1 MGMDNSRKKVIN
13 NMSWLLGGRIVNM
26 ILSFFVS
33 LATAR
38 YLGPDNFGSINYVAA
53 YVSFFSSITSLGLS
67 VIVIKEVSMGQE
79 DDNKVIWTGILMRFI
94 TAVLSTI
101 SVIALVSI
109 TDGDDPLIVQIAV
122 LESIAILASAF
133 DTFMYWFQGKL
144 LGKYTSIA
152 GVISYLG
159 MSLYRIYLLANNAD
173 ILWFAFATSVDTL
186 LLSFVLMIFYVR
198 KNGFRP
204 KVSLRLGKKIMRQ
217 SYHYMISGLIAILY
231 SKIDQIMLKQMLDN
245 TSVGLYSAALA
256 IAGLWGMIPSAFIQS
271 VSPILY
277 KNAEQDKGMF
287 YKRLK
292 QSYAGIWLLNVAWSL
307 AISIFSYWVIYFL
320 YGTEYLGARGA
331 LVIVVWYSGISSIGS
346 LTQVYLATENKN
358 KYVNYFALAG
368 LATDVILNALLIPHF
383 GILGAAV
390 ATLTTYIVIHIVM
403 PLMIR
408 DTRKVGTLIL
418 QGMMFQGVLDDEM
431 KQLIRKAFQ
440 KAIRKIKRK

>member
-53 YVSFFSSITSLGLS
+53 YVSFFPSITSLGLS

-79 DDNKVIWTGILMRFI
+79 DDNEVIWTGILMRFI

-109 TDGDDPLIVQIAV
+109 TDGDDPLIIQIAV

-408 DTRKVGTLIL
+408 DTRKAGALIL

>member
-204 KVSLRLGKKIMRQ
+204 KVSFRLGKK
-217 SYHYMISGLIAILY
+217 
-231 SKIDQIMLKQMLDN
+231 
-245 TSVGLYSAALA
+245 
-256 IAGLWGMIPSAFIQS
+256 
-271 VSPILY
+271 
-277 KNAEQDKGMF
+277 
-287 YKRLK
+287 
-292 QSYAGIWLLNVAWSL
+292 
-307 AISIFSYWVIYFL
+307 
-320 YGTEYLGARGA
+320 
-331 LVIVVWYSGISSIGS
+331 
-346 LTQVYLATENKN
+346 
-358 KYVNYFALAG
+358 
-368 LATDVILNALLIPHF
+368 
-383 GILGAAV
+383 
-390 ATLTTYIVIHIVM
+390 
-403 PLMIR
+403 
-408 DTRKVGTLIL
+408 
-418 QGMMFQGVLDDEM
+418 
-431 KQLIRKAFQ
+431 
-440 KAIRKIKRK
+440 

>member
-1 MGMDNSRKKVIN
+1 MG
-13 NMSWLLGGRIVNM
+13 WLLGGKIVNM

-67 VIVIKEVSMGQE
+67 VIVIKEISMGKE
-79 DDNKVIWTGILMRFI
+79 DDNEVIWTGILMRFL
-94 TAVLSTI
+94 TAVFSTI
-101 SVIALVSI
+101 AVIALVSI
-109 TDGDDPLIVQIAV
+109 TDKNDPLMVKIAI

-152 GVISYLG
+152 SVVAYIG

-186 LLSFVLMIFYVR
+186 LLSLILMLCYVR
-198 KNGFRP
+198 ENGFHP
-204 KVSLRLGKKIMRQ
+204 KVSVRLGKSLMKQ

-231 SKIDQIMLKQMLDN
+231 SKIDQIMLKQMLD
-245 TSVGLYSAALA
+245 TYSVGLYTAALT

-277 KNAEQDKGMF
+277 KNAEENRGMF
-287 YKRLK
+287 YKRLR
-292 QSYAGIWLLNVAWSL
+292 QSYAGIWLLNICWSL
-307 AISIFSYWVIYFL
+307 GVSIFSYWVIYLL
-320 YGTEYLGARGA
+320 YGKAYLGARGA
-331 LVIVVWYSGISSIGS
+331 LVIVVWYTGITSIGS

-368 LATDVILNALLIPHF
+368 LVTDVVLNALLIPKM
-383 GILGAAV
+383 GILGAAI
-390 ATLTTYIVIHIVM
+390 ATLITYTVIHIVM
-403 PLMIR
+403 PLAIK
-408 DTRKVGTLIL
+408 DTRDAGRLII
-418 QGMMFQGVLDDEM
+418 QGMLFRDVLDDEM
-431 KQLIRKAFQ
+431 KQIIKVSAQKVLGKLNRK
-440 KAIRKIKRK
+440 

>member
-1 MGMDNSRKKVIN
+1 MG
-13 NMSWLLGGRIVNM
+13 WLLGGKIVNM

-67 VIVIKEVSMGQE
+67 VIVIKEISMGKE
-79 DDNKVIWTGILMRFI
+79 DDNEVIWTGILMRFL
-94 TAVLSTI
+94 TAVFSTI
-101 SVIALVSI
+101 AVIALVSI
-109 TDGDDPLIVQIAV
+109 TDKSDPLMVKIAI

-152 GVISYLG
+152 SVVAYIG

-186 LLSFVLMIFYVR
+186 LLSLILMLCYVR
-198 KNGFRP
+198 ENGFHP
-204 KVSLRLGKKIMRQ
+204 KASVRLGKSLMKQ

-231 SKIDQIMLKQMLDN
+231 SKIDQIMLKQMLD
-245 TSVGLYSAALA
+245 TYSVGLYTAALT

-277 KNAEQDKGMF
+277 KNAEESRGMF
-287 YKRLK
+287 YKRLR
-292 QSYAGIWLLNVAWSL
+292 QSYAGIWLLNICWSL
-307 AISIFSYWVIYFL
+307 GVSIFSYWVIYLL
-320 YGTEYLGARGA
+320 YGKAYLGARGA
-331 LVIVVWYSGISSIGS
+331 LVIVVWYTGITSIGS

-368 LATDVILNALLIPHF
+368 LVTDVVLNALLIPRM
-383 GILGAAV
+383 GILGAAI
-390 ATLTTYIVIHIVM
+390 ATLVTYTVIHIVM
-403 PLMIR
+403 PLAIK
-408 DTRKVGTLIL
+408 DTRDAGRLII
-418 QGMMFQGVLDDEM
+418 QGMLFRDVLDDEM
-431 KQLIRKAFQ
+431 KQIIKVSAQ
-440 KAIRKIKRK
+440 KVLGKLKRK

>member
-1 MGMDNSRKKVIN
+1 MG
-13 NMSWLLGGRIVNM
+13 WLLGGKIVNM

-67 VIVIKEVSMGQE
+67 VIVIKEISMGKE
-79 DDNKVIWTGILMRFI
+79 DDNEVIWTGILMRFL
-94 TAVLSTI
+94 TAVFSTI
-101 SVIALVSI
+101 AVIALVSI
-109 TDGDDPLIVQIAV
+109 TDKSDPLMVKIAI

-152 GVISYLG
+152 SVVAYIG

-186 LLSFVLMIFYVR
+186 LLSLILMLCYVR
-198 KNGFRP
+198 ENGFHP
-204 KVSLRLGKKIMRQ
+204 KVSVRLGKSLMKQ

-231 SKIDQIMLKQMLDN
+231 SKIDQIMLKQMLD
-245 TSVGLYSAALA
+245 TYSVGLYTAALT

-277 KNAEQDKGMF
+277 KNAEESRGMF
-287 YKRLK
+287 YKRLR
-292 QSYAGIWLLNVAWSL
+292 QSYAGIWLLNICWSL
-307 AISIFSYWVIYFL
+307 GVSIFSYWVIYLL
-320 YGTEYLGARGA
+320 YGKAYLGARGA
-331 LVIVVWYSGISSIGS
+331 LVIVVWYTGITSIGS

-368 LATDVILNALLIPHF
+368 LVTDVILNALLIPRM
-383 GILGAAV
+383 GILGAAI
-390 ATLTTYIVIHIVM
+390 ATLVTYTVIHIVM
-403 PLMIR
+403 PLAIK
-408 DTRKVGTLIL
+408 DTRDAGRLII
-418 QGMMFQGVLDDEM
+418 QGMLFRDVLDDEM
-431 KQLIRKAFQ
+431 KQIITVSAQ
-440 KAIRKIKRK
+440 KVLGKLKRK

>member
-1 MGMDNSRKKVIN
+1 MG
-13 NMSWLLGGRIVNM
+13 WLLGGKIVNM

-67 VIVIKEVSMGQE
+67 VIVIKEISMGKE
-79 DDNKVIWTGILMRFI
+79 DDNEVIWTGILMRFL
-94 TAVLSTI
+94 TAVFSTI
-101 SVIALVSI
+101 AVIALVSI
-109 TDGDDPLIVQIAV
+109 TDKSDPLMVKIAI

-152 GVISYLG
+152 SVVAYIG

-186 LLSFVLMIFYVR
+186 LLSLILMLCYVR
-198 KNGFRP
+198 ENGFHP
-204 KVSLRLGKKIMRQ
+204 KVSVRLGKSLMKQ

-231 SKIDQIMLKQMLDN
+231 SKIDQIMLKQMLD
-245 TSVGLYSAALA
+245 TYSVGLYTAALT

-277 KNAEQDKGMF
+277 KNAEESRGMF
-287 YKRLK
+287 YKRLR
-292 QSYAGIWLLNVAWSL
+292 QSYAGIWLLNICWSL
-307 AISIFSYWVIYFL
+307 GVSIFSYWVIYLL
-320 YGTEYLGARGA
+320 YGKAYLGARGA
-331 LVIVVWYSGISSIGS
+331 LVIVVWYTGITSIGS

-368 LATDVILNALLIPHF
+368 LVTDVVLNALLIPRM
-383 GILGAAV
+383 GILGAAI
-390 ATLTTYIVIHIVM
+390 ATLVTYTVIHIVM
-403 PLMIR
+403 PLAIK
-408 DTRKVGTLIL
+408 DTRDAGRLII
-418 QGMMFQGVLDDEM
+418 QGMLFRDVLDDEM
-431 KQLIRKAFQ
+431 KQIIKVSAQ
-440 KAIRKIKRK
+440 KVLGKLKRK

>member
-1 MGMDNSRKKVIN
+1 MG
-13 NMSWLLGGRIVNM
+13 WLLGGKIVNM

-67 VIVIKEVSMGQE
+67 VIVIKEISMGKE
-79 DDNKVIWTGILMRFI
+79 DDNEVIWTGILMRFL
-94 TAVLSTI
+94 TAVFSTI
-101 SVIALVSI
+101 AVIALVSI
-109 TDGDDPLIVQIAV
+109 TDKSDPLLVKIAI

-152 GVISYLG
+152 SVVAYIG

-186 LLSFVLMIFYVR
+186 LLSLILMLCYVR
-198 KNGFRP
+198 ENGFHP
-204 KVSLRLGKKIMRQ
+204 KVSVRLGKSLMKQ

-231 SKIDQIMLKQMLDN
+231 SKIDQIMLKQMLD
-245 TSVGLYSAALA
+245 TYSVGLYTAALT

-277 KNAEQDKGMF
+277 KNAEENRGMF
-287 YKRLK
+287 YKRLR
-292 QSYAGIWLLNVAWSL
+292 QSYAGIWLLNICWSL
-307 AISIFSYWVIYFL
+307 GVSIFSYWVIYLL
-320 YGTEYLGARGA
+320 YGKAYLGARGA
-331 LVIVVWYSGISSIGS
+331 LVIVVWYTGITSIGS

-368 LATDVILNALLIPHF
+368 LVTDVVLNALLIPRM
-383 GILGAAV
+383 GILGAAI
-390 ATLTTYIVIHIVM
+390 ATLVTYTVIHIVM
-403 PLMIR
+403 PLAIK
-408 DTRKVGTLIL
+408 DTRDAGRLII
-418 QGMMFQGVLDDEM
+418 QGMLFRDVLDDEM
-431 KQLIRKAFQ
+431 KQIIQVSAQ
-440 KAIRKIKRK
+440 KVLGKLKRK

>member
-1 MGMDNSRKKVIN
+1 MG
-13 NMSWLLGGRIVNM
+13 WLLGGKIVNM

-67 VIVIKEVSMGQE
+67 VIVIKEISMGKE
-79 DDNKVIWTGILMRFI
+79 DDNEVIWTGILMRFL
-94 TAVLSTI
+94 TAVFSTI
-101 SVIALVSI
+101 AVIALVSI
-109 TDGDDPLIVQIAV
+109 TDKNDPLMVKIAI

-152 GVISYLG
+152 SVVAYIG

-186 LLSFVLMIFYVR
+186 LLSLILMLCYVR
-198 KNGFRP
+198 ENGFHP
-204 KVSLRLGKKIMRQ
+204 KVSVRLGKSLMKQ

-231 SKIDQIMLKQMLDN
+231 SKIDQIMLKQMLD
-245 TSVGLYSAALA
+245 TYSVGLYTAALT

-277 KNAEQDKGMF
+277 KNAEENRGMF
-287 YKRLK
+287 YKRLR
-292 QSYAGIWLLNVAWSL
+292 QSYAGIWLLNICWSL
-307 AISIFSYWVIYFL
+307 GVSIFSYWVIYLL
-320 YGTEYLGARGA
+320 YGKAYLGARGA
-331 LVIVVWYSGISSIGS
+331 LVIVVWYTGITSIGS

-368 LATDVILNALLIPHF
+368 LVTDVVLNGDLRSRDRNTGHLYSHPHCD
-383 GILGAAV
+383 AACHQRY
-390 ATLTTYIVIHIVM
+390 T
-403 PLMIR
+403 
-408 DTRKVGTLIL
+408 
-418 QGMMFQGVLDDEM
+418 
-431 KQLIRKAFQ
+431 
-440 KAIRKIKRK
+440 

>member
-1 MGMDNSRKKVIN
+1 MG
-13 NMSWLLGGRIVNM
+13 WLLGGKIVNM

-67 VIVIKEVSMGQE
+67 VIVIKEISMGKE
-79 DDNKVIWTGILMRFI
+79 DDNEVIWTGILMRFL
-94 TAVLSTI
+94 TAVFSTI
-101 SVIALVSI
+101 AVIALVSI
-109 TDGDDPLIVQIAV
+109 TDKSDPLMVKIAI

-152 GVISYLG
+152 SVVAYIG

-186 LLSFVLMIFYVR
+186 LLSLILMLCYVR
-198 KNGFRP
+198 ENGFHP
-204 KVSLRLGKKIMRQ
+204 KVSVRLGKSLMKQ

-231 SKIDQIMLKQMLDN
+231 SKIDQIMLKQMLD
-245 TSVGLYSAALA
+245 TYSVGLYTAALT

-277 KNAEQDKGMF
+277 KNAEESRGMF
-287 YKRLK
+287 YKRLR
-292 QSYAGIWLLNVAWSL
+292 QSYAGIWLLNICWSL
-307 AISIFSYWVIYFL
+307 GVSIFSYWVIYLL
-320 YGTEYLGARGA
+320 YGKAYLGARGA
-331 LVIVVWYSGISSIGS
+331 LVIVVWYTGITSIGS

-368 LATDVILNALLIPHF
+368 LVTDVVLNALLIPKM
-383 GILGAAV
+383 GILGAAI
-390 ATLTTYIVIHIVM
+390 ATLVTYTVIHIVM
-403 PLMIR
+403 PLAIK
-408 DTRKVGTLIL
+408 DTRDAGRLII
-418 QGMMFQGVLDDEM
+418 QGMLFRDVLDEEM
-431 KQLIRKAFQ
+431 KQIIKVSAQ
-440 KAIRKIKRK
+440 KVLGKLKRK

>member
-1 MGMDNSRKKVIN
+1 MG
-13 NMSWLLGGRIVNM
+13 WLLGGKIVNM

-67 VIVIKEVSMGQE
+67 VIVIKEISMGKE
-79 DDNKVIWTGILMRFI
+79 DDNEVIWTGILMRFL
-94 TAVLSTI
+94 TAVFSTI
-101 SVIALVSI
+101 AVIALVSI
-109 TDGDDPLIVQIAV
+109 TDKSDPLMVKIAI

-152 GVISYLG
+152 SVVAYIG

-186 LLSFVLMIFYVR
+186 LLSLILMLCYVR
-198 KNGFRP
+198 ENGFHP
-204 KVSLRLGKKIMRQ
+204 KVSVRLGKSLMKQ

-231 SKIDQIMLKQMLDN
+231 SKIDQIMLKQMLD
-245 TSVGLYSAALA
+245 TYSVGLYTAALT

-277 KNAEQDKGMF
+277 KNAEESRGMF
-287 YKRLK
+287 YKRLR
-292 QSYAGIWLLNVAWSL
+292 QSYAGIWLLNICWSL
-307 AISIFSYWVIYFL
+307 GVSIFSYWVIYLL
-320 YGTEYLGARGA
+320 YGKAYLGARGA
-331 LVIVVWYSGISSIGS
+331 LVIVVWYTGITSIGS

-368 LATDVILNALLIPHF
+368 LVTDVVLNALLIPRM
-383 GILGAAV
+383 GILGAAI
-390 ATLTTYIVIHIVM
+390 ATLVTYTVIHIVM
-403 PLMIR
+403 PLAIK
-408 DTRKVGTLIL
+408 DTRDAGRLII
-418 QGMMFQGVLDDEM
+418 QGMLFRDVLDDEM
-431 KQLIRKAFQ
+431 KQIIKVSAQ
-440 KAIRKIKRK
+440 KVLGRLKRK

>member
-1 MGMDNSRKKVIN
+1 MG
-13 NMSWLLGGRIVNM
+13 WLLGGKIVNM

-67 VIVIKEVSMGQE
+67 VIVIKEISMGKE
-79 DDNKVIWTGILMRFI
+79 DDNEVIWTGILMRFL
-94 TAVLSTI
+94 TAVFSTI
-101 SVIALVSI
+101 AVIALVSI
-109 TDGDDPLIVQIAV
+109 TDKSDPLMVKIAI

-152 GVISYLG
+152 SVVAYIG

-186 LLSFVLMIFYVR
+186 LLSLILMLCYVR
-198 KNGFRP
+198 ENGFHP
-204 KVSLRLGKKIMRQ
+204 KVSVRLGKSLMKQ

-231 SKIDQIMLKQMLDN
+231 SKIDQIMLKQMLD
-245 TSVGLYSAALA
+245 TYSVGLYTAALT

-277 KNAEQDKGMF
+277 KNAEENRGMF
-287 YKRLK
+287 YKRLR
-292 QSYAGIWLLNVAWSL
+292 QSYAGIWLLNICWSL
-307 AISIFSYWVIYFL
+307 GVSIFSYWVIYLL
-320 YGTEYLGARGA
+320 YGKAYLGARGA
-331 LVIVVWYSGISSIGS
+331 LVIVVWYTGITSIGS

-368 LATDVILNALLIPHF
+368 LVTDVVLNALLIPKM
-383 GILGAAV
+383 GILGAAI
-390 ATLTTYIVIHIVM
+390 ATLVTYTVIHIVM
-403 PLMIR
+403 PLAIK
-408 DTRKVGTLIL
+408 DTRDAGRLII
-418 QGMMFQGVLDDEM
+418 QGMLFRDVLDDEM
-431 KQLIRKAFQ
+431 KQIIKVSAQ
-440 KAIRKIKRK
+440 KVLGKLKRK

>member
-1 MGMDNSRKKVIN
+1 MG
-13 NMSWLLGGRIVNM
+13 WLLGGKIVNM

-67 VIVIKEVSMGQE
+67 VIVIKEISMGKE
-79 DDNKVIWTGILMRFI
+79 DDNEVIWTGILMRI
-94 TAVLSTI
+94 LTAVFTTI
-101 SVIALVSI
+101 DVIALVSI
-109 TDGDDPLIVQIAV
+109 TDKSDPLLVKIAI

-152 GVISYLG
+152 SVVAYIG

-186 LLSFVLMIFYVR
+186 LLSLILMLCYVR
-198 KNGFRP
+198 ENGFHP
-204 KVSLRLGKKIMRQ
+204 KVSVRLGKSLMKQ

-231 SKIDQIMLKQMLDN
+231 SKIDQIMLKQMLD
-245 TSVGLYSAALA
+245 TYSVGLYTAALT

-277 KNAEQDKGMF
+277 KNAEENRGMF
-287 YKRLK
+287 YKRLR
-292 QSYAGIWLLNVAWSL
+292 QSYAGIWLLNICWSL
-307 AISIFSYWVIYFL
+307 GVSIFSYWVIYLL
-320 YGTEYLGARGA
+320 YGKAYLGARGA
-331 LVIVVWYSGISSIGS
+331 LVIVVWYTGITSIGS

-368 LATDVILNALLIPHF
+368 LVTDVVLNALLIPRM
-383 GILGAAV
+383 GILGAAI
-390 ATLTTYIVIHIVM
+390 ATLVTYTVIHIVM
-403 PLMIR
+403 PLAIK
-408 DTRKVGTLIL
+408 DTRDAGRLII
-418 QGMMFQGVLDDEM
+418 QGMLFRDVLDDEM
-431 KQLIRKAFQ
+431 KQIIQVSAQ
-440 KAIRKIKRK
+440 KVLGKLKRK